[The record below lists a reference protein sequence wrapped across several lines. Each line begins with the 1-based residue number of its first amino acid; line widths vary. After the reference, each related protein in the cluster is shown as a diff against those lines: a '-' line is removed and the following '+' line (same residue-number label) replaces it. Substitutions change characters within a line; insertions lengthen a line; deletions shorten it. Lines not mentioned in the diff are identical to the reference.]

1 MKKTHKFSALLISL
15 LISLQVF
22 AESPSIIPYP
32 QKLIQKNGT
41 FIFSKNTI
49 IKETQKNA
57 CSEKIEQQFTDHFQL
72 ITGIKLQSKS
82 ALSTKTANF
91 IRFKTNRDI
100 VNEGYT
106 LNITPDSIII
116 AASTESGFFYAI
128 QTLYQLLP
136 ADIYGSKR
144 SGIKKWTVPCIEIE
158 DAPRFAYRGLHL
170 DVCRHF
176 FPVSF
181 IKKYIDAMAIHKLNR
196 FHWHLTDDQGWRIE
210 IKKYPL
216 LTQIGSYRNGTL
228 KGYYFENFPQQFDNK
243 RYGGFYT
250 QEEAREIVAYAAKRQ
265 ITVIP
270 EIEMPGHAVAALAA
284 YPEFSCNRKKLTVET
299 KWGIFDDVFCARDTT
314 FTFLENILTEV
325 MDIFPSEYIHI
336 GGDECPK
343 TRWRTCPDCQNRI
356 KSLGL
361 KDEHELQSYF
371 IQRIEKFVNNKGR
384 KIIGWDEILQ
394 GGLAPNATVMSWN
407 GIEGGITAAKSGH
420 DAIMTPENMCYFDK
434 YQDDPATEPTTIG
447 GMLRISDVYGYEPV
461 PASLTSEEAKHIIG
475 AQANV
480 WTEYILDSRHVEY
493 MAFPRAS
500 ALSEVLWT
508 LPENKNQ
515 LRFNQ
520 AMIKQYQRYKAADI
534 RASESFLSI
543 SAQMKTHENHK
554 AVIELV
560 SNVPNAK
567 IYYTIDGREPNIH
580 SQLYSTR
587 VEIDKE
593 TTIRAQTYTG
603 TKKTGKA
610 FSKTYAA
617 NIASGL
623 TYAKIN
629 QSSWLNGAVEYALTD
644 GIFGDLQSLQRW
656 QAFYGADDHQLV
668 LDLKSPVNFSQVNIG
683 ILYLPGMRG
692 LITPE
697 ITIAVSDDGIH
708 FDSIASYKPT
718 VPANS
723 IRKII
728 RPEVRFPEV
737 KKQFIKIICKNS
749 GQSEGVKG
757 ILDNSLLFVDEIEVN

>member
-1 MKKTHKFSALLISL
+1 MKKTHRYLAIS
-15 LISLQVF
+15 IFFVFSLQIF
-22 AESPSIIPYP
+22 AVSPSIIPYP
-32 QKLIQKNGT
+32 QKLIQKEGN
-41 FIFSKNTI
+41 FVFSKNTGY
-49 IKETQKNA
+49 
-57 CSEKIEQQFTDHFQL
+57 SENEPNSISAKTAIQFTSNFL
-72 ITGIKLQSKS
+72 KVTGINIKKNTESYKES
-82 ALSTKTANF
+82 VNF
-91 IRFKTNRDI
+91 IRFCSNPDI
-100 VNEGYT
+100 VNEGYK
-106 LNITPDSIII
+106 LLVTPDSIII
-116 AASTESGFFYAI
+116 SASTESGFFYAI

-136 ADIYGSKR
+136 ADIYSSKR
-144 SGIKKWTVPCIEIE
+144 SGIKKWTVPCVEIE

-216 LTQIGSYRNGTL
+216 LTQIGSYRNGTM
-228 KGYYFENFPQQFDNK
+228 KGYYYENFPQQFDNK

-250 QEEAREIVAYAAKRQ
+250 QEEAREIVAYAAERQ

-284 YPEFSCNRKKLTVET
+284 YPEFSCTRKNISVER
-299 KWGIFDDVFCARDTT
+299 KWGIFDDVFCPRDTT
-314 FTFLENILTEV
+314 FAFLEDILTEV
-325 MDIFPSEYIHI
+325 MDIFPSQYIHI

-343 TRWRTCPDCQNRI
+343 TRWKTCPDCQKRI
-356 KSLGL
+356 NSLGL

-371 IQRIEKFVNNKGR
+371 IQRIEKFVNSKGR

-407 GIEGGITAAKSGH
+407 GIEGGISAAQSGH

-447 GMLRISDVYGYEPV
+447 GMLRVSDVYGYEPV
-461 PASLTSEEAKHIIG
+461 PATLTPDEAKHIIG
-475 AQANV
+475 AQANI
-480 WTEYILDSRHVEY
+480 WTEYILDSRHVEH
-493 MAFPRAS
+493 MAFPRVS

-520 AMIKQYQRYKAADI
+520 AMIKQYQRYKAEDI
-534 RASESFLSI
+534 HASESFFSI
-543 SAQMKTHENHK
+543 SAQVKTHENHK
-554 AVIELV
+554 TLIELV

-567 IYYTIDGREPNIH
+567 IYYTTDGSSPDIH
-580 SQLYSTR
+580 SQFYNSP
-587 VEIDKE
+587 VEIDKK
-593 TTIRAQTYTG
+593 TTVRAQTYTG
-603 TKKTGKA
+603 TKKIGKA

-629 QSSWLNGAVEYALTD
+629 QSSWLNGASEYALTD
-644 GIFGDLQSLQRW
+644 GIFGDVQSLQRW
-656 QAFYGADDHQLV
+656 LAFYGADNHQLV

-697 ITIAVSDDGIH
+697 ITIAVSDDGVH
-708 FDSIASYKPT
+708 FDSIATYKPAI
-718 VPANS
+718 PADYM
-723 IRKII
+723 RRII
-728 RPEVRFPEV
+728 RPEIRFPGV
-737 KKQFIKIICKNS
+737 KKQFIKITCKNS

-757 ILDNSLLFVDEIEVN
+757 ILENSLLFVDEIEVN